1 MAISQ
6 GPFYS
11 FDQTIQTPFT
21 NGVETTVNA
30 AMSAIQGP
38 LTALVVLWIIV
49 TGILVMRG
57 DVGVRNGITRILTV
71 SFVVGILMSTTLY
84 DEYIVSFFTSGLP
97 SYFSSSIFGQGA
109 TVPTPQTFDT
119 LWFATLDVFNTAETG
134 LSWTQIVYEIE
145 FVILEA
151 VILVPIIIVFLI
163 YEVVQLVTD
172 IVVCIGPFCL
182 AGYLFDATKGVAD
195 RFISKLIS
203 LALLALL
210 VDIVLSIIL
219 SGFMS
224 YVNTTQGYMVGSTK
238 AESVGLCLQL
248 VIFFAIGSLLT
259 TFLPGIAGYIGGGI
273 SVSPL
278 AMANAAQQARNVLP
292 KGRRQ

>member
-1 MAISQ
+1 MSLQ
-6 GPFYS
+6 EGPFYS
-11 FDQTIQTPFT
+11 FDQAIQSPFT
-21 NGVETTVNA
+21 NGVEATVNS

-57 DVGVRNGITRILTV
+57 DLSVRNGITRIVTV
-71 SFVVGILMSTTLY
+71 SLVVGILMSTTLY
-84 DEYIVSFFTSGLP
+84 DEYVVSFFTVGLP
-97 SYFSSSIFGQGA
+97 YYFSSSIFGEAGA
-109 TVPTPQTFDT
+109 VPTAQTFDH

-151 VILVPIIIVFLI
+151 AILVPIIIVFLI
-163 YEVVQLVTD
+163 YEVTQIVTD

-182 AGYLFDATKGVAD
+182 AGYLFEATKGIAD
-195 RFISKLIS
+195 RFVSKLVG
-203 LALLALL
+203 LALLSIL

-219 SGFMS
+219 SGFLS
-224 YVNTTQGYMVGSTK
+224 YVNTTQGYLVGSTK
-238 AESVGLCLQL
+238 AEFVGLCLQL
-248 VIFFAIGSLLT
+248 VIFFSIGSLLT
-259 TFLPGIAGYIGGGI
+259 TFLPGIASYIGGGV

-292 KGRRQ
+292 KGRSS

>member
-1 MAISQ
+1 MTIQQ

-11 FDQTIQTPFT
+11 FDQEIQAPFT
-21 NGVETTVNA
+21 NGVESTVNS

-57 DVGVRNGITRILTV
+57 DVSVRNGITRILTV
-71 SFVVGILMSTTLY
+71 SLVVGILMSTTLY
-84 DEYIVSFFTSGLP
+84 DEYIVAFFTTGLP
-97 SYFSSSIFGQGA
+97 SYFSSSIFGQGG
-109 TVPTPQTFDT
+109 TVPTPQTFDN
-119 LWFATLDVFNTAETG
+119 LWFATLNVFNTAETG

-163 YEVVQLVTD
+163 YEVTQIVTD

-182 AGYLFDATKGVAD
+182 AGYLFQATKGIAD
-195 RFISKLIS
+195 RFVSKLVG
-203 LALLALL
+203 LAMLSLL
-210 VDIVLSIIL
+210 VDIVLSIIIT
-219 SGFMS
+219 GFLS
-224 YVNTTQGYMVGSTK
+224 YVNTTQGYIVGSTK
-238 AESVGLCLQL
+238 AKSVGLCLQL
-248 VIFFAIGSLLT
+248 VIFFSIGSLLT
-259 TFLPGIAGYIGGGI
+259 TFLPGIASYIGGGV

-278 AMANAAQQARNVLP
+278 AMANAAQRARRVFP
-292 KGRRQ
+292 KGRG